1 MTTSIPAAGPLTA
14 ELGRREAR
22 LVDAIGRWWVGARA
36 ARDRLPWRTT
46 RDPWEVLVSETML
59 AQTQVSRVTPRFRE
73 FVARFPTAAACAA
86 APVGDVVRA
95 WVGLGYNRRALALHA
110 AAARIVERHAG
121 RVPATLDE
129 LVALDGVGP
138 YTARAVLAFAFDA
151 EVAAVDTNVGRV
163 LARAAAGRPL
173 RPREAQALADRLV
186 PDGSGRE
193 WNLAVMDFG
202 SLVCTA
208 RAPVCVTCPV
218 HAVGAC
224 AWRQKPGGDPDPAV
238 GSARVTTGQSRFEGS
253 DRQGRGR
260 LVRAACAGPIAPADL
275 ARVAGFPERVARARR
290 VADALVNE
298 GILLRGPGGELTLA

>member
-1 MTTSIPAAGPLTA
+1 MTTSIPAGGPLTA

-22 LVDAIGRWWVGARA
+22 LVDAIGRWWAGARA

-46 RDPWEVLVSETML
+46 RDPWAVLVSETML

-110 AAARIVERHAG
+110 AAARIVERYAG

-173 RPREAQALADRLV
+173 RP
-186 PDGSGRE
+186 
-193 WNLAVMDFG
+193 
-202 SLVCTA
+202 
-208 RAPVCVTCPV
+208 
-218 HAVGAC
+218 
-224 AWRQKPGGDPDPAV
+224 
-238 GSARVTTGQSRFEGS
+238 
-253 DRQGRGR
+253 
-260 LVRAACAGPIAPADL
+260 
-275 ARVAGFPERVARARR
+275 ARR
-290 VADALVNE
+290 RLWRIASFRTD
-298 GILLRGPGGELTLA
+298 GGASGTSP